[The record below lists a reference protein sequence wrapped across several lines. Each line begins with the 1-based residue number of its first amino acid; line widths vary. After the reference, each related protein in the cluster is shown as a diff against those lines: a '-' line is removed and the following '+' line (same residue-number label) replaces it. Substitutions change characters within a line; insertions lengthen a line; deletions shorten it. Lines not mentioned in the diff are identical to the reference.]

1 MFQRK
6 DIIKTETALNKI
18 CSKLCDWFVDNKL
31 SVHLVWITP
40 NQFVA
45 ANITKTIKHP
55 IQ

>member
-18 CSKLCDWFVDNKL
+18 FSKLCDWFVDNKL
-31 SVHLVWITP
+31 SVHLVWIKP

-45 ANITKTIKHP
+45 ANIKLR
-55 IQ
+55 IQNH